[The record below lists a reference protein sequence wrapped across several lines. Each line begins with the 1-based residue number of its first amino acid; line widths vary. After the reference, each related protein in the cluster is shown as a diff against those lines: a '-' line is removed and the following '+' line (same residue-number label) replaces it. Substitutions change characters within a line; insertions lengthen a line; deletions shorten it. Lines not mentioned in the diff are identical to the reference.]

1 MTEPARV
8 VLGLEGG
15 HLAEEVMHF
24 LDRTGRARVVATA
37 ADERQLQEAVRQL
50 EPDAVVASPSLAGV
64 VGSGNGSVLLAV
76 DTSES
81 VQSLRSAI
89 RAGARGFFLWPAD
102 REELAEAA
110 ARILP
115 PPASAGGKRAFV
127 VAVYGARGGVGAT
140 FLATHLASAFRRQDA
155 DCVLVD
161 LDLGFADV
169 TAALGVPSEPEIRTI
184 VDALPL
190 VGELSARHLDELLWP
205 HPDGF
210 RVFLA
215 PNDLAAAQRVDASD
229 YRAAI
234 EAVRATADVVVLH
247 VPRALDDVARA
258 GLELADLI
266 LVVLALDVLSF
277 KDAKRALATLASA
290 GVEGRCG
297 FVVNR
302 AARAEITPKDVERVF
317 GRPPVA
323 VLPADRGV
331 GTAQDRG
338 RLLQRRGRTRR
349 SLDRLAKRLLE
360 ARA

>member
-15 HLAEEVMHF
+15 DLAEEVMHF

-50 EPDAVVASPSLAGV
+50 EPDAVVASPSLAGA
-64 VGSGNGSVLLAV
+64 VGSPNGSVLLAV

-115 PPASAGGKRAFV
+115 PQAPAGSKRALV

-140 FLATHLASAFRRQDA
+140 FVATHLASAFRRRDA

-161 LDLGFADV
+161 MDLGFADV
-169 TAALGVPSEPEIRTI
+169 SAALGVPSEPEIRTI

-190 VGELSARHLDELLWP
+190 VGELSARHLDELLWR
-205 HPDGF
+205 HPEGF

-215 PNDLAAAQRVDASD
+215 PNDPANAQRVAASD

-234 EAVRATADVVVLH
+234 EAVRAAADVVVLH
-247 VPRALDDVARA
+247 VPRALDDVGRT
-258 GLELADLI
+258 GLEMADLV

-277 KDAKRALATLASA
+277 KDAKRALATLGSA

-323 VLPADRGV
+323 VLPVDRGV

-360 ARA
+360 APA